1 MISPARS
8 AAFDVLLKVHRG
20 GYASDLLRAETG
32 LDTRDA
38 ALAETI
44 VFGCLRYQ
52 AQLDYLIVH
61 YSDARNRSSISKSG
75 SRCGS
80 DLSARYLER
89 IPRACGGRGER

>member
-1 MISPARS
+1 MISQPQRG
-8 AAFDVLLKVHRG
+8 VRCLLKVHRG

-61 YSDARNRSSISKSG
+61 YSGRAQPKLDIEVRIALRIGFISSGIS
-75 SRCGS
+75 
-80 DLSARYLER
+80 SAS
-89 IPRACGGRGER
+89 RACGGRGER